1 MGQFWMT
8 GEEKQV
14 MDQDLSN
21 QMMLQT
27 AKIESFNLFQHLDQT
42 FIE

>member
-14 MDQDLSN
+14 MVQHLSN

-27 AKIESFNLFQHLDQT
+27 AKIESFSLSLYHSLG
-42 FIE
+42 